1 MNITILGSG
10 NVGRALGNGW
20 KKACRLP
27 RPLTGGAAPSLL
39 RVVDR
44 SGRARMV

>member
-27 RPLTGGAAPSLL
+27 RSLTWGRRAKPSP
-39 RVVDR
+39 R
-44 SGRARMV
+44 G